1 MKIVIII
8 RWCIFILKF
17 LKDISLYNIRYLIIC
32 FFSGTRILI
41 AGGEDESRNNIDTSY
56 ILEVF
61 FNDNTINKVGY
72 KILPNVP
79 HSFQN
84 ATFGSYQGRSVI
96 ISGVG
101 SNGQC
106 IEFDQEEYQVIPS
119 LNVNR
124 YYAASTFIQNKVVVA
139 GGSDDIYNSLDSIE
153 ILDWDESNH
162 GSQWI
167 QSPSNLPIEVEYHAL
182 VTFNN
187 KLVLIG
193 GWDSN
198 ALDTIWEGSFDGL
211 NNEISWVKM
220 GLRLQKKRFR
230 HFSFVI
236 SNRIITFGGYNVDD
250 DFVEIIENNTLKQG
264 PKVPFKLSTF
274 YDRAVLDRK
283 NRIIIISKDHG
294 LIVYDHQNGTFTN
307 YDNFKLR
314 EERYNYAAIL
324 Q

>member
-1 MKIVIII
+1 
-8 RWCIFILKF
+8 
-17 LKDISLYNIRYLIIC
+17 
-32 FFSGTRILI
+32 LI
-41 AGGEDESRNNIDTSY
+41 AGGIDKSRNNIDTSY

-61 FNDNTINKVGY
+61 FNDNIINKVGY

-79 HSFQN
+79 HSFTR

-96 ISGVG
+96 ISGAN

-124 YYAASTFIQNKVVVA
+124 SYAASTFIQNKVVVA
-139 GGSDDIYNSLDSIE
+139 GGYGNGYLDTIE

-167 QSPSNLPIEVEYHAL
+167 ESPSKMPIKVWAHTL

-187 KLVLIG
+187 KLFMIG
-193 GWDSN
+193 GRDDGRN
-198 ALDTIWEGSFDGL
+198 VLDTIWEGSFDKPS
-211 NNEISWVKM
+211 NEITWVEM
-220 GLRLQKKRFR
+220 GLRLQKKRYW

-236 SNRIITFGGYNVDD
+236 SNQIITFGGFNVYD

-264 PKVPFKLSTF
+264 PKVPFKLNS
-274 YDRAVLDRK
+274 
-283 NRIIIISKDHG
+283 
-294 LIVYDHQNGTFTN
+294 
-307 YDNFKLR
+307 
-314 EERYNYAAIL
+314 
-324 Q
+324 